1 MDYSAID
8 KSLSDPGFYVDHDPH
23 PLWRQLRQEDPVHW
37 TEDSVRGFW
46 SITRYDDIIA
56 VVSEPAIF
64 TSAQLISVPT
74 TPEMEQLTP
83 EMLGSGEMM
92 LMTDPPLHGAMRRAF
107 NRLMLPRAIGRFEVP
122 GPQLVTEILDEALAR
137 GECDFVLDVAARLP
151 MAFICEIMGIPRSD
165 WPAMFKWGNMIA
177 GNEDPEYQVESGSPV
192 ETRME
197 GTLNI
202 GQYCVKA
209 ALERR
214 GRRAGESA
222 RSGLV
227 TDGEDLLTVLGNAQI
242 NGRPL
247 TERELAHNGLL
258 YVGAGLETTR
268 NAISAGLLA
277 LLDHPAE
284 LDLLLNNPALM
295 PTAVEEILRWASPVT
310 HFARVAM
317 KDTELGGKTILK
329 GDRVV
334 LWFPSGNR
342 DETVFANP
350 YAFDIRRTP
359 NEHLAFSK
367 GEHYCAGA
375 HLARLELRLM
385 LQALLKRTKQI
396 ELTGKVERLR
406 SNFLAGIKH
415 MPVRFT
421 QAQAAA

>member
-1 MDYSAID
+1 MNYHEID
-8 KSLSDPGFYVDHDPH
+8 KALSDPGFFVDHDPH
-23 PLWRQLRQEDPVHW
+23 PLWRQLRKEDPVHW
-37 TEDSVRGFW
+37 TQDSLKGFW
-46 SITRYDDIIA
+46 SVTRYDDIIS
-56 VVSEPAIF
+56 VVAAPTVFS
-64 TSAQLISVPT
+64 SAYLISVPT
-74 TPEMEQLTP
+74 SLELEQLTP

-122 GPQLVTEILDEALAR
+122 GPQLVREILDTALAR

-151 MAFICEIMGIPRSD
+151 MAFICEIMGIPRAD
-165 WPAMFKWGNMIA
+165 WPMMFKWGNMIA

-192 ETRME
+192 DTRME
-197 GTLNI
+197 GTVSI
-202 GQYCVKA
+202 GRYCVKA

-214 GRRAGESA
+214 GGNGE
-222 RSGLV
+222 
-227 TDGEDLLTVLGNAQI
+227 ELLSVLGNARI
-242 NGRPL
+242 DGRLL
-247 TERELAHNGLL
+247 TERELAHNGVL

-277 LLDHPAE
+277 LLENPAQLE
-284 LDLLLNNPALM
+284 LLLRNETLL
-295 PTAVEEILRWASPVT
+295 PTAVEEILRWSSPVT
-310 HFARVAM
+310 HFARVATQ
-317 KDTELGGKTILK
+317 DAELGGKQIHK
-329 GDRVV
+329 GDRVA
-334 LWFPSGNR
+334 LWFPSANR
-342 DETVFANP
+342 DEAVFANP

-367 GEHYCAGA
+367 GEHFCGGA

-406 SNFLAGIKH
+406 STFLAGVKH

-421 QAQAAA
+421 QSREAA

>member
-1 MDYSAID
+1 MDYREID
-8 KSLSDPGFYVDHDPH
+8 EALSDPGFFVDHDPH
-23 PLWRQLRQEDPVHW
+23 PLWQRLRKEDPIHW
-37 TEDSVRGFW
+37 TEGVVRGFW

-56 VVSEPAIF
+56 VVSEPNLF
-64 TSAQLISVPT
+64 TSAQLISLPSS
-74 TPEMEQLTP
+74 PELEQLTP
-83 EMLGSGEMM
+83 AMLGSGEMM

-107 NRLMLPRAIGRFEVP
+107 NRLMLPRAVGRFEVP
-122 GPQLVTEILDEALAR
+122 GPRLVEEILDEALTR
-137 GECDFVLDVAARLP
+137 GECDFVVDVAARLP

-165 WPAMFKWGNMIA
+165 WADMFRWGNMIA
-177 GNEDPEYQVESGSPV
+177 GNEDEEYQVDSGSPL
-192 ETRME
+192 ETRQQ
-197 GTLNI
+197 GTLKI
-202 GQYCVKA
+202 GEYCTTA

-214 GRRAGESA
+214 GG
-222 RSGLV
+222 
-227 TDGEDLLTVLGNAQI
+227 DGDDLLSVLANAQI
-242 NGRPL
+242 NGRL
-247 TERELAHNGLL
+247 LSKRELAHNGVL

-284 LDLLLNNPALM
+284 LEQLQNNEALM
-295 PTAVEEILRWASPVT
+295 PIAVEEILRWSSPVT
-310 HFARVAM
+310 HFVRVATDDA
-317 KDTELGGKTILK
+317 KLGGKQIHR
-329 GDRVV
+329 GERVA

-342 DETVFANP
+342 DEEIFVQP
-350 YAFDIRRTP
+350 YTFDIQRSP
-359 NEHLAFSK
+359 NEHIAFSK

-421 QAQAAA
+421 QSSAA

>member
-1 MDYSAID
+1 MNFRDID
-8 KSLSDPGFYVDHDPH
+8 KALSDPGFFVEHDPH
-23 PLWRQLRQEDPVHW
+23 SLWRQLRKEDPIHW
-37 TEDSVRGFW
+37 TEDLLKGFW
-46 SITRYDDIIA
+46 SITRYHDIVA
-56 VVSEPAIF
+56 VVSAPALF

-74 TPEMEQLTP
+74 TPELDQLTP

-122 GPQLVTEILDEALAR
+122 GPQLVREILDEALAR

-165 WPAMFKWGNMIA
+165 WPQMFKWGNMIA
-177 GNEDPEYQVESGSPV
+177 GNEDPEYQVESGSAL
-192 ETRME
+192 ETRQE
-197 GTLNI
+197 GSVSI
-202 GQYCVKA
+202 GKYCVKA

-214 GRRAGESA
+214 GG
-222 RSGLV
+222 
-227 TDGEDLLTVLGNAQI
+227 DGEDLLSVLGNARI
-242 NGRPL
+242 NGRLL
-247 TERELAHNGLL
+247 TDRELAHNGLL

-277 LLDHPAE
+277 LIEHPAE
-284 LDLLLNNPALM
+284 LEILLQNEALL

-317 KDTELGGKTILK
+317 KDTELGGKQIHK

-334 LWFPSGNR
+334 LWFPSANR
-342 DETVFANP
+342 DEEVFANP
-350 YAFDIRRTP
+350 YTFDIRRTP
-359 NEHLAFSK
+359 NEHIAFSK
-367 GEHYCAGA
+367 GEHFCAGA

-415 MPVRFT
+415 MLVRFT
-421 QAQAAA
+421 QSRAAA

>member
-1 MDYSAID
+1 MDYREID
-8 KSLSDPGFYVDHDPH
+8 EALSDPGFFVDHDPH
-23 PLWRQLRQEDPVHW
+23 PLWQRLRKEDPVHW
-37 TEDSVRGFW
+37 TEGVVRGFW

-56 VVSEPAIF
+56 VVSEPNLF
-64 TSAQLISVPT
+64 TSAQLISLPSSL
-74 TPEMEQLTP
+74 ELEQLTP

-107 NRLMLPRAIGRFEVP
+107 NRLMLPRAVGRFEVP
-122 GPQLVTEILDEALAR
+122 GPRLVEEILDEALTR
-137 GECDFVLDVAARLP
+137 GECDFVVDVAARLP

-165 WPAMFKWGNMIA
+165 WADMFRWGNMIA
-177 GNEDPEYQVESGSPV
+177 GNEDEEYQVDSGSPL
-192 ETRME
+192 ETRQQ
-197 GTLNI
+197 GTLKI
-202 GQYCVKA
+202 GEYCTTA

-214 GRRAGESA
+214 GG
-222 RSGLV
+222 
-227 TDGEDLLTVLGNAQI
+227 DGDDLLSVLANAQI
-242 NGRPL
+242 NGRL
-247 TERELAHNGLL
+247 LSKRELAHNGIL

-284 LDLLLNNPALM
+284 LEQLQNNEALM
-295 PTAVEEILRWASPVT
+295 PIAVEEILRWSSPVT
-310 HFARVAM
+310 HFARVAT
-317 KDTELGGKTILK
+317 DDAELGGKQIHR
-329 GDRVV
+329 GERVA

-342 DETVFANP
+342 DEEIFVQP
-350 YAFDIRRTP
+350 YTFDIQRSP
-359 NEHLAFSK
+359 NEHIAFSK

-375 HLARLELRLM
+375 HLARFELRLM

-421 QAQAAA
+421 QPSAA

>member
-1 MDYSAID
+1 MNYREID
-8 KSLSDPGFYVDHDPH
+8 EALSDPGFFVDHDPH
-23 PLWRQLRQEDPVHW
+23 PLWRQLRKEDPIHW
-37 TEDSVRGFW
+37 TEGGLVRGFW
-46 SITRYDDIIA
+46 SVTRYDDIVA
-56 VVSEPAIF
+56 VVSAPALF
-64 TSAQLISVPT
+64 TAAQLFAVPS
-74 TPEMEQLTP
+74 TPEMEQMTP
-83 EMLGSGEMM
+83 EMMGSGESM
-92 LMTDPPLHGAMRRAF
+92 LMTDPPLHAAMRRAF

-122 GPQLVTEILDEALAR
+122 GPQLVREILDEALAR

-151 MAFICEIMGIPRSD
+151 MAFICEIMGIPRND
-165 WPAMFKWGNMIA
+165 WPDMFKWGNMIA
-177 GNEDPEYQVESGSPV
+177 GYDDAEYQVESGSPLD
-192 ETRME
+192 TRRQ
-197 GTLNI
+197 GTVNI
-202 GQYCVKA
+202 GKYCVKA

-214 GRRAGESA
+214 GG
-222 RSGLV
+222 
-227 TDGEDLLTVLGNAQI
+227 DGEDLLSVLGNAQI

-247 TERELAHNGLL
+247 TERELAHNGTL

-277 LLDHPAE
+277 LIEHPAE
-284 LDLLLNNPALM
+284 LELLLQNEALM
-295 PTAVEEILRWASPVT
+295 PTAVEEILRWSSPVT

-317 KDTELGGKTILK
+317 KDTELGGKQIHE

-334 LWFPSGNR
+334 LWFPSANR
-342 DETVFANP
+342 DEEVFANP
-350 YAFDIRRTP
+350 FTFDIRRTP

-421 QAQAAA
+421 QSRAAA

>member
-1 MDYSAID
+1 MDFDYID
-8 KSLSDPGFYVDHDPH
+8 KALTDPGYFVDNDPH
-23 PLWRQLRQEDPVHW
+23 PLWHYLRKEDPIHW
-37 TEDSVRGFW
+37 TLGPVRGFW

-56 VVSEPAIF
+56 VVSEPGLF

-74 TPEMEQLTP
+74 TPELEQLTP

-122 GPQLVTEILDEALAR
+122 GPELVREILDEALAR
-137 GECDFVLDVAARLP
+137 NECDFVIDVAARLP

-165 WPAMFKWGNMIA
+165 WPDMFRWGNMIA
-177 GNEDPEYQVESGSPV
+177 GNEDAEYQVESGSAV
-192 ETRME
+192 ETRQQ
-197 GTLNI
+197 GTLSI
-202 GQYCVKA
+202 GHYCIKA
-209 ALERR
+209 ALARR
-214 GRRAGESA
+214 GR
-222 RSGLV
+222 
-227 TDGEDLLTVLGNAQI
+227 DGEDLLSVLGNARI
-242 NGRPL
+242 DGRLL
-247 TERELAHNGLL
+247 TDRELAHNGVL

-277 LLDHPAE
+277 LIEHPAQLE
-284 LDLLLNNPALM
+284 LLLKDDALM
-295 PTAVEEILRWASPVT
+295 PTAVEEILRWSSPVT

-317 KDTELGGKTILK
+317 RNTELGGKQVHE

-342 DETVFANP
+342 DETVFADP
-350 YAFDIRRTP
+350 YTFDVRRSP
-359 NEHLAFSK
+359 NEHIAFSK
-367 GEHYCAGA
+367 GEHFCAGA

-396 ELTGKVERLR
+396 EIAGKVERLR

-421 QAQAAA
+421 RSRAAA

>member
-1 MDYSAID
+1 MDYREID
-8 KSLSDPGFYVDHDPH
+8 EALSDPGFFVDHDPH
-23 PLWRQLRQEDPVHW
+23 PLWRQLRQEDPIHW
-37 TEDSVRGFW
+37 TEGLVRGFW

-56 VVSEPAIF
+56 VVSEPSLF
-64 TSAQLISVPT
+64 TSAQLISVPS
-74 TPEMEQLTP
+74 TPELEQLTP
-83 EMLGSGEMM
+83 EVLGSGEMM

-122 GPQLVTEILDEALAR
+122 GPQLVREILDEALTR

-151 MAFICEIMGIPRSD
+151 MAFICEIMGIPRVD
-165 WPAMFKWGNMIA
+165 WPDMFRWGNMIA
-177 GNEDPEYQVESGSPV
+177 GNEDAEYQVESGSAL
-192 ETRME
+192 ETRQH

-202 GQYCVKA
+202 GKYCQKA

-214 GRRAGESA
+214 GG
-222 RSGLV
+222 
-227 TDGEDLLTVLGNAQI
+227 DGEDLLSVLGNAQI
-242 NGRPL
+242 NGRLL
-247 TERELAHNGLL
+247 TERELAHNGVL

-277 LLDHPAE
+277 LLEHPAE
-284 LDLLLNNPALM
+284 LDLLLKDEALM
-295 PTAVEEILRWASPVT
+295 PTAVEEILRWSSPVT

-317 KDTELGGKTILK
+317 KDTELGGKQIQQ

-342 DETVFANP
+342 DEAVFENP
-350 YAFDIRRTP
+350 YTFDLRRTP
-359 NEHLAFSK
+359 NEHIAFSK
-367 GEHYCAGA
+367 GEHFCAGA

-421 QAQAAA
+421 QAHAAA

>member
-1 MDYSAID
+1 MNYHDID
-8 KSLSDPGFYVDHDPH
+8 KALSDPGFFVDHDPH
-23 PLWRQLRQEDPVHW
+23 PLWRQLRREDPVHW
-37 TEDSVRGFW
+37 TEDLLRGFW

-74 TPEMEQLTP
+74 TPELDQLTP

-122 GPQLVTEILDEALAR
+122 GPQLVTEILDEALAH

-165 WPAMFKWGNMIA
+165 WPDMFKWGNMIA
-177 GNEDPEYQVESGSPV
+177 GNEDSEYQVESGSALD
-192 ETRME
+192 TRLE
-197 GTLNI
+197 GTTNI
-202 GQYCVKA
+202 GKYCAKA

-214 GRRAGESA
+214 GAG
-222 RSGLV
+222 
-227 TDGEDLLTVLGNAQI
+227 GEDLLSVLGNAHL
-242 NGRPL
+242 NGRLL
-247 TERELAHNGLL
+247 TDKELAHNGLL

-277 LLDHPAE
+277 LIDHPAE
-284 LDLLLNNPALM
+284 LELLLTDETLM
-295 PTAVEEILRWASPVT
+295 PTAVEEILRWSSPVT

-317 KDTELGGKTILK
+317 KDTKLGSKQIHK

-342 DETVFANP
+342 DEEIFANP
-350 YAFDIRRTP
+350 YTFDIRRTP
-359 NEHLAFSK
+359 NEHIAFSK
-367 GEHYCAGA
+367 GEHFCAGA

-415 MPVRFT
+415 MPVRFM
-421 QAQAAA
+421 QSHEAA